1 VAKSDVEV
9 LGEKAAA
16 ATSAAADQVC
26 AAAALQLRASA
37 QAGNRRFR
45 LLSALRA
52 HTKAPQS
59 CFP

>member
-1 VAKSDVEV
+1 MAKSDVEA

-37 QAGNRRFR
+37 RAGNRHFR
-45 LLSALRA
+45 LSSALRA
-52 HTKAPQS
+52 HTKALQN
-59 CFP
+59 